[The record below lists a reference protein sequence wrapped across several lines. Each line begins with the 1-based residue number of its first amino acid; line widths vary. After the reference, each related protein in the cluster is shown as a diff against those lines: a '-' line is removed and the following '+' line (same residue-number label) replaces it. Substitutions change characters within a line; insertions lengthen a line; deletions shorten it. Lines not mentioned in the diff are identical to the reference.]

1 MGMVSVDALLLST
14 KEGKVPVPLKN
25 YFSVGADLLAPS
37 PLYWRSVNGGVSRD
51 HDIC

>member
-25 YFSVGADLLAPS
+25 HFSVAADLLETS
-37 PLYWRSVNGGVSRD
+37 PLYQRSVNGGVSRD
-51 HDIC
+51 HDVC